1 MTLPEI
7 FISVLILIIVCFA
20 IYEFFTLTR
29 EKQLDKVRHWLLFA
43 VVEAEKALGS
53 KTGQIKL
60 RYVYDMF
67 ITKFKYLSLIITFE
81 QFSLLVDEALDTMK
95 GMLQSNTA
103 LLEYI
108 KKDKEI

>member
-1 MTLPEI
+1 MTLPEL
-7 FISVLILIIVCFA
+7 FITILIIIIGCFA
-20 IYEFFTLTR
+20 AYEFFTLTK

-67 ITKFKYLSLIITFE
+67 MARFKYISLIITFE
-81 QFSLLVDEALDTMK
+81 QFSSLVDEALDSMRN
-95 GMLQSNTA
+95 MIQSNTA
-103 LLEYI
+103 LSEYI
-108 KKDKEI
+108 KKDKEN